1 MCIFQLPPPF
11 HLLFGFRL
19 ILNTLP
25 QVASCMSE
33 FESLGK
39 LNCESGCEFVYEV
52 EYVAPIVTYCRFCQ
66 LFTSSMNCLLRLFHK
81 QAGHARPTFKINEP
95 LKSCETLRNSTKNL
109 HCDQDVQK
117 TMLNQLLFCH
127 CTSQK
132 ECWLGDV
139 HYPFCIPSLLFVCLT
154 YHRLHVFDFEC

>member
-1 MCIFQLPPPF
+1 MTWLWRRRKSCEVSFIRALSLTYFLSETILWFRFWFGNLQQCFCCCFQATWSCKNPCLLGPSLSTLTFILTHQMCIFQLPPPF
-11 HLLFGFRL
+11 HLLFGFQL

-66 LFTSSMNCLLRLFHK
+66 LFTSSMNCLLRLLHK
-81 QAGHARPTFKINEP
+81 QAGHARPTF
-95 LKSCETLRNSTKNL
+95 
-109 HCDQDVQK
+109 
-117 TMLNQLLFCH
+117 
-127 CTSQK
+127 
-132 ECWLGDV
+132 
-139 HYPFCIPSLLFVCLT
+139 
-154 YHRLHVFDFEC
+154 